1 LYTVLLS
8 PIKLFFFSTK
18 RDSKRKISILP
29 LLMFPIFLIMTT
41 KIKTRNQERRRTTGN
56 AKLTTSC
63 WIPCSA
69 ITTSWIMTTTLIK
82 TRNQELRQTT
92 GNAKLTSSCWIL
104 CSATTPRIRTKN
116 KDPIKTTKVSF

>member
-29 LLMFPIFLIMTT
+29 LLMFPIFLMLSTKIKTRNQELRRTTGNAKLATSCWIPCSAITTSLIMTT
-41 KIKTRNQERRRTTGN
+41 KIKTRNQERRRTKGN

-69 ITTSWIMTTTLIK
+69 
-82 TRNQELRQTT
+82 
-92 GNAKLTSSCWIL
+92 
-104 CSATTPRIRTKN
+104 TTPRIRTKN
-116 KDPIKTTKVSF
+116 KEPIKTTKVSL